1 MDSSSLWMNSDESQL
16 ILDEIQL
23 NVDEFQLK

>member
-1 MDSSSLWMNSDESQL
+1 MDASSLWMNSDESQL